1 MHLLLFSAWVNVHAA
16 NIECILCITF
26 MCRGS
31 VEYKDCCAI
40 WMGVLKDHDCV
51 LELFDQLGKVP
62 PTVKP
67 LSRICNLSCLKCGEM
82 ERIRKVEL
90 IFDLLLGKFDPPD
103 HLANEIRDVDR
114 SPEPLLLDRLL
125 ILRKPHMLAVL
136 VGVEYCLILYHQYM
150 FLFPSLK
157 HWWDALECCII
168 IACHQTDQCI
178 AQSAHF
184 EH

>member
-1 MHLLLFSAWVNVHAA
+1 MYLLLFSAQVNVYAA
-16 NIECILCITF
+16 NIECILYITF

-31 VEYKDCCAI
+31 VEYKDCHAI
-40 WMGVLKDHDCV
+40 WMGVLKDCDCV
-51 LELFDQLGKVP
+51 LELFNQLGKVL

-67 LSRICNLSCLKCGEM
+67 LSRKCNLPCLEHGET
-82 ERIRKVEL
+82 EHIRKVEL
-90 IFDLLLGKFDPPD
+90 IFDLLLGKFDLPNC
-103 HLANEIRDVDR
+103 LTNEIRDVDC

-125 ILRKPHMLAVL
+125 ILREPHMPVVL
-136 VGVEYCLILYHQYM
+136 VGVKYCLILYHQYM

-157 HWWDALECCII
+157 HWWDVLKCYII

-184 EH
+184 KH